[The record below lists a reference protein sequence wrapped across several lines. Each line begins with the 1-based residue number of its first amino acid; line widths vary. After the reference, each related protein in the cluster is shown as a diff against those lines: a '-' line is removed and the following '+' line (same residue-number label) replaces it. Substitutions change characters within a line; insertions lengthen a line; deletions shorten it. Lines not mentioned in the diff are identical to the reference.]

1 MSHVADKPSILPLF
15 LGPGGL
21 IRASP
26 LLKIFVVS
34 ASKPVADVGCS
45 GLLTV
50 GRADQLFDGGVLV
63 LGLDVC

>member
-1 MSHVADKPSILPLF
+1 VADKPSISLLF

-26 LLKIFVVS
+26 LLKNFVVS
-34 ASKPVADVGCS
+34 VFKPVADAGRS
-45 GLLTV
+45 GLSTV
-50 GRADQLFDGGVLV
+50 GSADQLFDGGVLV